1 MLTVACVLCVYVLY
15 IVRGATQRVPPCV
28 CVCALAC
35 GSCGVRIC
43 VCVSLTIAI
52 FGSRRPVVKSTQ
64 CFKLSAPEHSACAEI
79 CLLGSAKPTPFA
91 PALPPPHPPF
101 PPSSYA
107 AHLIQFNYIFAA
119 AFVAVFE
126 NCLPLSLST
135 LGAWKFIVMTGAQD
149 RHYDLAPL
157 GFDIWFFVGWQ
168 KSLAANY
175 GKECRKVAAAP
186 QSLHLGTVG
195 TVSRLGCSFIEL
207 FHQGCHSGSVCV
219 VKLMCSQLVGWSGNT
234 SWQVQ
239 VQLFGG
245 SVAILFCTDWQ
256 AK

>member
-15 IVRGATQRVPPCV
+15 IVRGAKQRVPPCV

-35 GSCGVRIC
+35 GSCGVRMC

-79 CLLGSAKPTPFA
+79 CLLGSAEPTPFA
-91 PALPPPHPPF
+91 PSLAPPHPPS

-119 AFVAVFE
+119 AFVAVAE
-126 NCLPLSLST
+126 NCLPIV
-135 LGAWKFIVMTGAQD
+135 FIRVGCVQIYSYDRSQD

-175 GKECRKVAAAP
+175 GKECRKVAAAAH
-186 QSLHLGTVG
+186 SLHLGTVG
-195 TVSRLGCSFIEL
+195 TISRLGCSFIEL
-207 FHQGCHSGSVCV
+207 LHQGCHSVGVCV
-219 VKLMCSQLVGWSGNT
+219 
-234 SWQVQ
+234 WQSSCAV
-239 VQLFGG
+239 
-245 SVAILFCTDWQ
+245 S
-256 AK
+256 

>member
-91 PALPPPHPPF
+91 PAPAPPPPF

-119 AFVAVFE
+119 AFVAVVAVAE

-175 GKECRKVAAAP
+175 GKECRKVAAAAH
-186 QSLHLGTVG
+186 SLHLGTTVG

-207 FHQGCHSGSVCV
+207 LHQGWNTPCVCV
-219 VKLMCSQLVGWSGNT
+219 FVTKLMCS
-234 SWQVQ
+234 
-239 VQLFGG
+239 
-245 SVAILFCTDWQ
+245 
-256 AK
+256 